1 MMTKLALFVS
11 LIMTTFHPIHVA
23 VTQIDHDK
31 EDKTLQ
37 VAHKVFVDDFEKR
50 LEDLYQVNLEMGLE
64 KEHADCN
71 QFITKYLNQNFKLTV
86 NGKEVQGN
94 WVGKELEGPAVWIY
108 IEYPNVKKP
117 KSIKVENRILFET
130 FNDQKNLVHFNYN
143 GIKRSLILK
152 KEEEVGEVTFD

>member
-1 MMTKLALFVS
+1 MTKLVLF
-11 LIMTTFHPIHVA
+11 LGLMLNTFHPIHVS
-23 VTQIDHDK
+23 VTQIDHNK
-31 EDKTLQ
+31 EEKTLQ

-50 LEDLYQVNLEMGLE
+50 LEDLYNENLEIGLE

-71 QFITKYLNQNFKLTV
+71 QFITKYLESHFKMIV
-86 NGKEVQGN
+86 NGKQLKGN

-108 IEYPNVKKP
+108 IEYPNVKKV

-152 KEEEVGEVTFD
+152 KDEEVGEVSFN